1 MSKVIAIDFGLKR
14 TGIAVSDEL
23 RLIAS
28 PLTTVATDDLVQFL
42 ENFIKT
48 EKIETAVVGL
58 PKKLNNTEGDIEPE
72 IQIFI
77 QNISQKLPDLKMVR
91 IDERFTSK
99 MAFQSLL
106 QSGVKKKKR
115 QEKSQIDAISAAII
129 LQSYL
134 YQ

>member
-42 ENFIKT
+42 ENIIKT

-77 QNISQKLPDLKMVR
+77 QNISQKLPDLKIVR

>member
-42 ENFIKT
+42 ENIIKT
-48 EKIETAVVGL
+48 EKFETAVVGL

-77 QNISQKLPDLKMVR
+77 QNISQKLPDLKIVR